1 MAHLSP
7 SVFIEGGI
15 LYAGVVKLADTLDL
29 GSNAEWCAG
38 SSPVT
43 RTTHRTS
50 SMLKETQFES
60 PFFMYAAFICGCF
73 YFSLFIST
81 VLLDE
86 NAPLKIS

>member
-7 SVFIEGGI
+7 SVIIGGGI

-43 RTTHRTS
+43 RTEKSADTSGAYLRTFFVIPLTHQINWCNI
-50 SMLKETQFES
+50 ET
-60 PFFMYAAFICGCF
+60 
-73 YFSLFIST
+73 
-81 VLLDE
+81 
-86 NAPLKIS
+86 

>member
-7 SVFIEGGI
+7 SVHIGGGI

-43 RTTHRTS
+43 RT
-50 SMLKETQFES
+50 
-60 PFFMYAAFICGCF
+60 
-73 YFSLFIST
+73 SLITVRIRSARILA
-81 VLLDE
+81 VLLCLCMLWDME
-86 NAPLKIS
+86 LLVK